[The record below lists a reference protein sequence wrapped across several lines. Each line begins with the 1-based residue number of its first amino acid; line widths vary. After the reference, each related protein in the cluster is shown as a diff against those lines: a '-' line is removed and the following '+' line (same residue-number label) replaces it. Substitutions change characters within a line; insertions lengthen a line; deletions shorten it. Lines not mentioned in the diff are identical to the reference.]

1 MTQPLISVHGRQA
14 NSDEGAAHFI
24 VPLAELERIAIISA
38 LQTLNGRTD
47 LAAKALGIAESMLLT
62 KLRQYE
68 L

>member
-24 VPLAELERIAIISA
+24 VPIAELERIAIISA
-38 LQTLNGRTD
+38 LQTLNGRT
-47 LAAKALGIAESMLLT
+47 AAKALGIAESMFLT
-62 KLRQYE
+62 KLQQYE